1 MTSDISVAPLPE
13 NALARNFSAAELLR
27 FALPTILMMI
37 FVGFYTIID
46 TIFVARYVST
56 DALSTINIV
65 TPVIGLI
72 VGLGTMMA
80 AGGSALIASEMGRG
94 RDLEARQIFSLI
106 VLVSVAVGCL
116 IAFAGLIGLS
126 PLLRFLGASDT
137 IVPFGRDY
145 LGTLFVFVPA
155 NMMQVLFASFLIT
168 AGRPGFGML
177 LGLAGGLANILFD
190 YLFIVSFSMGIRGA
204 ALATG
209 IGYSIPAIV
218 GLLFF
223 WLNRQGTLFFCRP
236 KPDVRALLK
245 SAYNGSSEMI
255 GQASTA
261 ITIFLLN
268 MAMMDRL
275 GEDGV
280 AAITIMI
287 YSQFLLSSVFIGFS
301 MGVTPVISYLHGQAD
316 SKALRRIVA
325 ICIRSVVAISVVVTI
340 LLLSQGS
347 FVVGLFAAGNI
358 NVYAIGRTGFLIFP
372 FAFLFIGSNIFFS
385 ALFTALSNGTLSAML
400 SFCRN
405 LLIALS
411 ILTLP
416 RFLGVSGLWL
426 AVPIA
431 ECVSLCFGV
440 WMATINRRR
449 YGY

>member
-1 MTSDISVAPLPE
+1 MTSNISIAPSPE
-13 NALARNFSAAELLR
+13 NGLATKFSAAKLLR
-27 FALPTILMMI
+27 FAFPTILMMI
-37 FVGFYTIID
+37 FFGLYTIID
-46 TIFVARYVST
+46 TIFVARYVGT
-56 DALSTINIV
+56 DALSAINIV

-80 AGGSALIASEMGRG
+80 AGGSALIAWEMGNG
-94 RDLEARQIFSLI
+94 RNDTARQIFSLI
-106 VLVSVAVGCL
+106 VLVTSVAGCI
-116 IAFAGLIGLS
+116 IALAGLIWIS
-126 PLLRFLGASDT
+126 PLLHLLGASELLM
-137 IVPFGRDY
+137 PLGRDY

-155 NMMQVLFASFLIT
+155 NMMQVLFASLLIT
-168 AGRPGFGML
+168 AGRPGLGML
-177 LGLAGGLANILFD
+177 VGVAGGLANILFD
-190 YLFIVSFSMGIRGA
+190 YLFIVGFSMGIRGA

-209 IGYSIPAIV
+209 IGYLVPAIA

-223 WLNRQGTLFFCRP
+223 WLNRRGTLFFCRP

-261 ITIFLLN
+261 ITVFLFN

-301 MGVTPVISYLHGQAD
+301 MGVAPVISYLHGQAD
-316 SKALRRIVA
+316 REALRRVVA
-325 ICIRSVVAISVVVTI
+325 ICLRAVAAVSIAVTM
-340 LLLSQGS
+340 LLLSQGW
-347 FVVGLFAAGNI
+347 FVVGLFAPESSH
-358 NVYAIGRTGFLIFP
+358 VHAISREGFLIFP
-372 FAFLFIGSNIFFS
+372 YAFLFIGTNIFFS
-385 ALFTALSNGTLSAML
+385 ALFTALSNGTLSVLL

-405 LLIALS
+405 LLIACS
-411 ILTLP
+411 IVVMP

-426 AVPIA
+426 AVPFA
-431 ECVSLCFGV
+431 ECASLGLAV
-440 WMATINRRR
+440 WIAAMNRQR